1 MSNKSRTSDQNFEK
15 ANSPKE
21 LLDLVD
27 SNDQVI
33 GTVNRE
39 IANKDPKL
47 THREISVLLF
57 DENKNFVIQKRS
69 TYKTV
74 HPNMWSVL
82 AGHIPAGENPE
93 KIAYIELKEEYGL
106 KNIHLDFLMKQYV
119 EYSHESHFMYY
130 FIGKYSGEKI
140 EFDEAE
146 VSATRV
152 VSLIELEKMI
162 SSGESFNEKY
172 LPIIKQIINE
182 ELQVSFFK

>member
-33 GTVNRE
+33 GTVSRE

-130 FIGKYSGEKI
+130 FIGTYSGQPIRFE
-140 EFDEAE
+140 EAE
-146 VSATRV
+146 VSEV
-152 VSLIELEKMI
+152 KIVSENELHGMI
-162 SSGESFNEKY
+162 GEGELFNTKY
-172 LPIIKQIINE
+172 LPILENIWHGKYY
-182 ELQVSFFK
+182 F